1 MEMYRWGCMRWP
13 CWEALLVAMVQGSKA
28 FCSPSPGPVHS
39 VCQLVESVLEDMGNA
54 GIEWLP

>member
-1 MEMYRWGCMRWP
+1 MRWP